1 MQDKNKI
8 LIALGLVGI
17 ATLGRLIPHPW
28 NMTPVAAAATF
39 AGVKLGKR
47 FAVVVPLLAMFIG
60 DTVIGFYNWHM
71 LVVVYASMIVVGLI
85 AYLSR
90 KKEGVAIFL
99 ARPIAAS
106 VLFFL
111 TTNAAVCFFGTMY
124 EHNGAGLLAS
134 YVAGIP
140 FFGRDIA
147 GNLLYTSL
155 FFGAYEYMSQKISST
170 QLTTKIETKIVSA

>member
-8 LIALGLVGI
+8 FIALGLVGI

-28 NMTPVAAAATF
+28 NMTPVAAAATL

-60 DTVIGFYNWHM
+60 DIVIGFYNWHM
-71 LVVVYASMIVVGLI
+71 LVVVYASMSAIGFV

-90 KKEGVAIFL
+90 GREGVAIFL

-124 EHNGAGLLAS
+124 QHNGAGLLAS
-134 YVAGIP
+134 YIAGLP
-140 FFGRDIA
+140 FFGRDIV
-147 GNLLYTSL
+147 GNLLYTAL
-155 FFGAYEYMSQKISST
+155 FFGVYEYAVHKKT
-170 QLTTKIETKIVSA
+170 SASRASLLKKLMA